1 MTTIRQH
8 LEAIIA
14 MHSHCGTHFDNLTF
28 KHAQDALDILDG
40 CKRDAEIKRLR
51 SVLQLIA
58 DGYEEWSDEPDT
70 VNWGTTEI
78 DRVEMMERAAGALV
92 PDPEEA
98 T

>member
-1 MTTIRQH
+1 MPETIRQH
-8 LEAIIA
+8 LDRAVWFSDMGRSGSATKEIKA
-14 MHSHCGTHFDNLTF
+14 
-28 KHAQDALDILDG
+28 ALRILDG

-51 SVLQLIA
+51 SVLQIIA

-78 DRVEMMERAAGALV
+78 DRDEMMERAAGALV